1 MCYNLDNPS
10 ELPGRPS
17 SSLELLGSQSSVMK
31 GGGVGRAG
39 PIPIAL
45 T

>member
-1 MCYNLDNPS
+1 MLHLGNPS
-10 ELPGRPS
+10 ELPGGPS
-17 SSLELLGSQSSVMK
+17 SNLELLGPQSSVMK